1 MGYTLYDALID
12 WDLSR
17 SDVAAPLKPG
27 LATGWSVDEA
37 EKTRWTIRLR
47 PGVRFHDGSLVDAD
61 AIVWNLDKVFNK
73 DAPQYSPAVVA
84 QVLWRLPGIASYRK
98 IDAMTV
104 EITTKG
110 PDATLPYQLAGL
122 MIASPARWRDA
133 GSWQAFARNPS
144 GTGPWTAAESC
155 DRRGGEGDALVWHLE
170 LPDPLRPGGGQTPAG
185 GGRLRA
191 DKPLHLRFMISTSGS
206 GQMYPLPMNEFVQ
219 QNLADVGVKLDLEV
233 LEWQALRA
241 RRDAGG
247 AKGAG
252 SKGIDAINNS
262 WNSMDPLSA
271 FLRHVDSTATPPA
284 GLNWGFLND
293 PELDKLAAEARETFD
308 PKAQDAVL
316 AKIDTRMV
324 DQADW
329 IFVVHDVNPRAVTN
343 KVSGLVEAQS
353 WYVDFSPVSV
363 PRTATVNPARPWRTA
378 ARR

>member
-122 MIASPARWRDA
+122 MIASPAA
-133 GSWQAFARNPS
+133 GATPGVGRPSRATHLAPGPGRPPNPA
-144 GTGPWTAAESC
+144 TG
-155 DRRGGEGDALVWHLE
+155 V
-170 LPDPLRPGGGQTPAG
+170 
-185 GGRLRA
+185 
-191 DKPLHLRFMISTSGS
+191 
-206 GQMYPLPMNEFVQ
+206 V
-219 QNLADVGVKLDLEV
+219 
-233 LEWQALRA
+233 
-241 RRDAGG
+241 
-247 AKGAG
+247 AKGTPWYG
-252 SKGIDAINNS
+252 TSSFQIRY
-262 WNSMDPLSA
+262 DPVEAKRL
-271 FLRHVDSTATPPA
+271 L
-284 GLNWGFLND
+284 
-293 PELDKLAAEARETFD
+293 AEAGYGPTSRCTC
-308 PKAQDAVL
+308 A
-316 AKIDTRMV
+316 
-324 DQADW
+324 
-329 IFVVHDVNPRAVTN
+329 
-343 KVSGLVEAQS
+343 S
-353 WYVDFSPVSV
+353 
-363 PRTATVNPARPWRTA
+363 
-378 ARR
+378 